1 MFSSYYPLLENP
13 IKMRHFLKLIFLLVT
28 IYLLVPYSIGLFG
41 KIQKPEFKN
50 LPITDYLWIGIV
62 LVIMILL
69 NIKWFYLDR
78 KKRNT

>member
-1 MFSSYYPLLENP
+1 MFSSYLSENL
-13 IKMRHFLKLIFLLVT
+13 IKMRLFLKIIFLLIT

-50 LPITDYLWIGIV
+50 LPITDYLWIGVV
-62 LVIMILL
+62 LFIMIIL